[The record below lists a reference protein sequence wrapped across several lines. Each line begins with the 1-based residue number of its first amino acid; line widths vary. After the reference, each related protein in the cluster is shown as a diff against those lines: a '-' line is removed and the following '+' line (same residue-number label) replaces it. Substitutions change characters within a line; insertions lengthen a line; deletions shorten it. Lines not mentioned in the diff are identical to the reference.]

1 MRRRLA
7 LPLASALLALVPAHS
22 ATAAPAVPAD
32 KPQLLSAWTQT
43 SASSYDAW
51 WAARQNQGAWSAYAF
66 DWSTDYCS
74 GAPDNPLGFPFQNSC
89 ARHDF
94 GYRNYKA
101 AGAFEAN
108 KARLDSAFHAD
119 LGRVCARYAGSTR
132 ASCDTL
138 AWTYYQGAVIFG
150 TPASTSGGSADAA
163 PADGADG
170 ADGPAVSGPA
180 VSGPASDGPA
190 VSGPAGGGPA
200 VSGPAV
206 SGPAASGPAADSSR
220 VSEPLPAG

>member
-7 LPLASALLALVPAHS
+7 LPLASALLALVPAQS

-32 KPQLLSAWTQT
+32 KPQLLSAWTQS
-43 SASSYDAW
+43 SAASYDAW

-119 LGRVCARYAGSTR
+119 LGRVCARYIDSTR
-132 ASCDTL
+132 ATCDAL
-138 AWTYYQGAVIFG
+138 AWTYYQGVVVFG
-150 TPASTSGGSADAA
+150 TPASTSGTSGTGGTSTGGTSGDR
-163 PADGADG
+163 
-170 ADGPAVSGPA
+170 ADGPATDGGAATDSPATAGSMVSAPR
-180 VSGPASDGPA
+180 
-190 VSGPAGGGPA
+190 PAG
-200 VSGPAV
+200 
-206 SGPAASGPAADSSR
+206 
-220 VSEPLPAG
+220 